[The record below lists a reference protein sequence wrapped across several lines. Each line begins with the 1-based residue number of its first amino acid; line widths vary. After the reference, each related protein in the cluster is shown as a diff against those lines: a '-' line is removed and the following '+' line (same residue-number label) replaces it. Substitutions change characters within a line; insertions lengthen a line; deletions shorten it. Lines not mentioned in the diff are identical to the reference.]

1 MSQDC
6 CAAWLTHNLVFQLKY
21 LQTANQA
28 GGDKIPWGWQEKNYS
43 NKNSQY
49 SSLMSVFSV
58 G

>member
-6 CAAWLTHNLVFQLKY
+6 CAAWVTHNLVFQLKY

-49 SSLMSVFSV
+49 S
-58 G
+58 